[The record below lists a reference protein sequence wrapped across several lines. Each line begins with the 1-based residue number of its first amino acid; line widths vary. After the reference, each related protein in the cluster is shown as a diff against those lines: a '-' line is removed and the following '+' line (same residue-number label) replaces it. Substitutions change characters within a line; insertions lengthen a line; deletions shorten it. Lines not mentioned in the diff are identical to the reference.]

1 MSKDQR
7 TSEFDGLLRLVRR
20 KGAIVHLRDN
30 PGDAVKKST
39 CAEMIAEDMA
49 IFSTGARSMIN
60 RMHTCLMKAVTI
72 CERGEKRPNEG
83 KCDEGWL
90 AWLLLFCIRT
100 LQSIYDSLFA
110 WENVPCAEIPVN
122 SSESLSSYQNAAA
135 EKLSVSQV
143 SDRDAL
149 SDRIIESM
157 IVYSPSGEKKEQFKD
172 EIRVIGPR
180 ALTIMSNF
188 AVKIVII
195 GDDHVYSRVL
205 VGNKP
210 LSWKGRKLYGKYDM
224 DSCGGLYIGEQRLL
238 LVKESLVGGGFSSV
252 AVHECAHAI
261 DHAIKENHRLS
272 MSLSVRLWN
281 YFQCDRKALVS
292 SYAGEN
298 PAEYF
303 AESVEAYFNPVKRDL
318 LIECDP
324 KMFSFLTDLF
334 AA

>member
-1 MSKDQR
+1 MSREQR

-20 KGAIVHLRDN
+20 KGAIVHLREN
-30 PGDAVKKST
+30 PGEAVKKST
-39 CAEMIAEDMA
+39 CAEMMAEDMA
-49 IFSTGARSMIN
+49 IFSTGARSIIN
-60 RMHTCLMKAVTI
+60 RMHICLMKAMTI
-72 CERGEKRPNEG
+72 CEGGEKRSSEG
-83 KCDEGWL
+83 KYDKGWL
-90 AWLLLFCIRT
+90 AWLLLFCITT
-100 LQSIYDSLFA
+100 LQSIYDSLFE
-110 WENVPCAEIPVN
+110 WENLPCTELPVN
-122 SSESLSSYQNAAA
+122 SSKSIVLSPNRAV
-135 EKLSVSQV
+135 EKLRISGS
-143 SDRDAL
+143 SDRDGL

-157 IVYSPSGEKKEQFKD
+157 IVYSPSEEKKEQFKD

-188 AVKIVII
+188 GVKIVII

-210 LSWKGRKLYGKYDM
+210 LCWKGRKIYGKYDM
-224 DSCGGLYIGEQRLL
+224 DSCGGLYVGEQRLL
-238 LVKESLVGGGFSSV
+238 LVKESLVSGRFDSV

-261 DHAIKENHRLS
+261 DHAIKENHRLP

-292 SYAGEN
+292 SYAGKN

-303 AESVEAYFNPVKRDL
+303 AESVGAYFNPVKRDL

-324 KMFSFLTDLF
+324 KMFSFLNDLF